1 MRSSHRDV
9 ENTPVPFS
17 GKCAVGIVQIAGP
30 GGEIPQVLHY
40 RLLGSR
46 IKSGFVVFFRV
57 TRSFRRSMFWAWRTS
72 QLEKVCAM
80 AIGITLLNCITENQL
95 WVDKEQVESFMDE
108 YKRSSYKQQLVSDK
122 QQQLVAI
129 REVRLN
135 VPLISFHLSD
145 RLLIA
150 CTQV

>member
-1 MRSSHRDV
+1 
-9 ENTPVPFS
+9 
-17 GKCAVGIVQIAGP
+17 
-30 GGEIPQVLHY
+30 
-40 RLLGSR
+40 
-46 IKSGFVVFFRV
+46 
-57 TRSFRRSMFWAWRTS
+57 
-72 QLEKVCAM
+72 M
-80 AIGITLLNCITENQL
+80 AIDITLLNCITENQL